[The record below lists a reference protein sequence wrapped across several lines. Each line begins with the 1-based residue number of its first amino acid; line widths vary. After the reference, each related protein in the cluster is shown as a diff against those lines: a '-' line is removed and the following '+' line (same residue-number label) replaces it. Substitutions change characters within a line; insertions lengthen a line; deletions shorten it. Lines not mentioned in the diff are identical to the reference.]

1 MLFVTREISKE
12 QNIILQSHTKVVLHF
27 LYILYSVH
35 TFFKLFSL
43 ARVSICF
50 KGKKRGVSGISWCAV
65 YARGSTSGSSSPRDS
80 SSLFSSVLARE
91 LRLLWAPMYRVA
103 YTGFVKLVGCKTEQI
118 NYSVTASLHVLQ
130 FYCFTLSGSRVKSAS
145 SSSPA
150 SSSGSPS

>member
-1 MLFVTREISKE
+1 MFVTREISKE

-35 TFFKLFSL
+35 TFFKLFPL

-91 LRLLWAPMYRVA
+91 LRLL
-103 YTGFVKLVGCKTEQI
+103 
-118 NYSVTASLHVLQ
+118 
-130 FYCFTLSGSRVKSAS
+130 
-145 SSSPA
+145 
-150 SSSGSPS
+150 